1 MVKSLCRH
9 NDNGGG
15 QPDLDDEQ
23 LFHIF
28 MDLDM
33 PGVDM
38 TNSSDALPAAAGFGR
53 PGKAAALDAM
63 DSEADEDGDDG
74 KCSERGGRSR
84 GSGGRSTRSRR
95 RAGKAK
101 DEVYLRSNCVFLWNV
116 GTGRPSLYD
125 LQGRGENT
133 GLARGPG
140 VSAVV

>member
-1 MVKSLCRH
+1 MQGRMPDFANGSSWCRH
-9 NDNGGG
+9 NDTGGG

-38 TNSSDALPAAAGFGR
+38 SQAAGPTTNSSDALPAGLGR
-53 PGKAAALDAM
+53 PGTAAARDAM
-63 DSEADEDGDDG
+63 ESEDEEDADDG
-74 KCSERGGRSR
+74 KCSERGGRAR

-101 DEVYLRSNCVFLWNV
+101 DEVRSRC
-116 GTGRPSLYD
+116 D
-125 LQGRGENT
+125 LLG
-133 GLARGPG
+133 
-140 VSAVV
+140 